1 MANQISKVY
10 GVKDY
15 LSIYNLDDNINT
27 NIKEKLLKKINDEIE
42 KDYNVHTAITHYI
55 DKYRFV
61 PPFVLVK
68 ILTFGVA
75 SSYYGVLK
83 QSDRQAIAKYF
94 KISDK
99 LLKQILKNL
108 TTIRNIAAHSD
119 RLYNYTSKF
128 YLSFKLIDKN
138 YIKSDNITNLY
149 MVVRCME
156 KLLTKEQY
164 DKLYNSIC
172 EEIRKLT
179 TKIKSIEIYRIIKI
193 MGFPM
198 NKKQEEEYNNE
209 EVTVADENR
218 INDSKIR
225 YILLKDGE
233 ESSVNK
239 SKILTDRTIDSGTI
253 EKGQTISYSLRVW
266 IDSKAETD
274 IMGKIFNAQ
283 LNIEATQTSPQQAVA
298 FKTGDYVK
306 MTPTSTSYTITTAMT
321 GYDTDQTINPSELNL
336 WRVISINSDGTMDLV
351 SEYVSST
358 NVYFQGKTGYQNFIS
373 SLNQIAS
380 QYTNSKYTTAS
391 RHMGYNGQTGT
402 ITDTSA
408 LDSTTA
414 PWTSSTSSST
424 SMSDE
429 SKGGGDREYQKDFNL
444 VKSVLGTAVAN
455 KVGTTEAAPYW
466 LASRKY
472 SYNSSTVWYFS
483 GRGIGTGG
491 VLGGSSLYVYRS
503 GSLLTYRYSRAVRP
517 IITLKSGLTP
527 SGSGTSSSP
536 YVLS

>member
-1 MANQISKVY
+1 MKEYKSNEELINYLLSKGIIVSDKKDAIEKIEKYTYYSIVNTYKNVFKEKNGKYIDNVSFDDIYALFEFDKNLKNVILKYCLEIETVIKSIMANQISKVY

-198 NKKQEEEYNNE
+198 NKK
-209 EVTVADENR
+209 
-218 INDSKIR
+218 
-225 YILLKDGE
+225 
-233 ESSVNK
+233 
-239 SKILTDRTIDSGTI
+239 
-253 EKGQTISYSLRVW
+253 
-266 IDSKAETD
+266 
-274 IMGKIFNAQ
+274 
-283 LNIEATQTSPQQAVA
+283 
-298 FKTGDYVK
+298 
-306 MTPTSTSYTITTAMT
+306 
-321 GYDTDQTINPSELNL
+321 
-336 WRVISINSDGTMDLV
+336 
-351 SEYVSST
+351 
-358 NVYFQGKTGYQNFIS
+358 
-373 SLNQIAS
+373 
-380 QYTNSKYTTAS
+380 
-391 RHMGYNGQTGT
+391 
-402 ITDTSA
+402 
-408 LDSTTA
+408 
-414 PWTSSTSSST
+414 
-424 SMSDE
+424 
-429 SKGGGDREYQKDFNL
+429 
-444 VKSVLGTAVAN
+444 
-455 KVGTTEAAPYW
+455 
-466 LASRKY
+466 
-472 SYNSSTVWYFS
+472 
-483 GRGIGTGG
+483 
-491 VLGGSSLYVYRS
+491 
-503 GSLLTYRYSRAVRP
+503 
-517 IITLKSGLTP
+517 
-527 SGSGTSSSP
+527 
-536 YVLS
+536 